1 MLAHRITKLRI
12 ERGITQSQLA
22 MLLHIS
28 PSTIGM
34 YEQGRRTPSIDVLIA
49 LSRTFSVSLDY
60 LITGTDYLYADTTS
74 RRISF
79 EYAMMNG
86 VNDTPECAEEL
97 AKRLKGILCH
107 INLIPANEVPEKGH
121 KRSNDSDIQ
130 RFKSILEKSGHTVT
144 VRRTLGSDIN
154 ASCGQL
160 RREKIKQDSL

>member
-1 MLAHRITKLRI
+1 MLHFRRCLEKNNACCKVFPIARTIVSSSLSLGLLSHNALPLSTISCRIVSALFVFLSKFYSMMCTKARRVNMLAHRITKLRI

-74 RRISF
+74 RLTRITKNCPCSTC
-79 EYAMMNG
+79 YWKN
-86 VNDTPECAEEL
+86 NN
-97 AKRLKGILCH
+97 K
-107 INLIPANEVPEKGH
+107 
-121 KRSNDSDIQ
+121 
-130 RFKSILEKSGHTVT
+130 
-144 VRRTLGSDIN
+144 
-154 ASCGQL
+154 
-160 RREKIKQDSL
+160 